1 MDVGVAL
8 SLPLTDSNVFEA
20 QGLRGLAASNQT
32 VEKTYIL
39 RSLSDVMR
47 AQTRS
52 EQGQERMHGMRRGIE
67 STSTFRPPAAVPEQK
82 CEGELTPRWIQEKGV
97 IYSQA
102 HVRLVLRVDQA
113 WACMVLK

>member
-20 QGLRGLAASNQT
+20 QGLRGLAANNQT

-39 RSLSDVMR
+39 RSSLSDVMR

-52 EQGQERMHGMRRGIE
+52 EQGQGRVYTALG
-67 STSTFRPPAAVPEQK
+67 
-82 CEGELTPRWIQEKGV
+82 GV
-97 IYSQA
+97 
-102 HVRLVLRVDQA
+102 
-113 WACMVLK
+113 